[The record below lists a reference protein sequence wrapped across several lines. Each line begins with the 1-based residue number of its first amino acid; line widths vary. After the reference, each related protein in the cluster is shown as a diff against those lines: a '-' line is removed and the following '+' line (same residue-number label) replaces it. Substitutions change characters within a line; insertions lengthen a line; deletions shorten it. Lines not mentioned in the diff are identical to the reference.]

1 MNKTAKIFLSIFIVG
16 AFAVAIGFIFSLNSQ
31 LTRYKR
37 AYELGYRRAFTELV
51 GSVNNID
58 SDLSKGVYA
67 QSPSMLVTLATDI
80 YRHSEAAKSALS
92 VLPTS
97 DVSLERTSS
106 FISQVGDF
114 SVSLARSAARGDT
127 ISDEARQNL
136 QALNDTATQISAE
149 LTELYS
155 GSESNGFF
163 DVSSSEALSS
173 EENKGVSFVSGMSSL
188 ESSLPDS
195 PVLIYDGPYSSHIT
209 QTVPQYLQAGGE
221 PINAGDARTIAAR
234 FLGISPDTLSLT
246 AKTAD
251 PVVYTFANESGDVI
265 SVTAVG
271 GHVVSYSQ
279 NVVPGAAAYDGA
291 QATEAA
297 KSFLMARGYQNM
309 TVSYYYTMNGVCY
322 INFEYEDQGVIIYP
336 DLVQVGV
343 AMDTGKI
350 TYFQANGY
358 LNNHREGRDL
368 TAALS
373 EAEAREKLSSSFSI
387 EEEGRLCIIP
397 SLGKNEILC
406 YEFKATGANN
416 KQYLCYV
423 NANSG
428 VEENIFILIEDE
440 NGVLTV

>member
-1 MNKTAKIFLSIFIVG
+1 MKKTAKIFLSIFIVG
-16 AFAVAIGFIFSLNSQ
+16 AFAVAIGFIISLNSQ

-97 DVSLERTSS
+97 DVSLERTSN

-127 ISDEARQNL
+127 ISDEERQSL
-136 QALNDTATQISAE
+136 QTLNDTATQISAE
-149 LTELYS
+149 LTELYAVS
-155 GSESNGFF
+155 DMTGFF

-173 EENKGVSFVSGMSSL
+173 ETEKGASFVSGMSSL

-221 PINAGDARTIAAR
+221 PINASDARTIAAR
-234 FLGISPDTLSLT
+234 FLGISADTLSLT

-251 PVVYTFANESGDVI
+251 PVVYTFSNDNGDIV

-279 NVVPGAAAYDGA
+279 NIVPGAAVYDGA
-291 QATEAA
+291 QATEVAQ
-297 KSFLMARGYQNM
+297 SFLTARGYENM
-309 TVSYYYTMNGVCY
+309 TVSYYYTMSGVCY
-322 INFEYEDQGVIIYP
+322 INFECEEQGVIIYP

-368 TAALS
+368 TASLS
-373 EAEAREKLSSSFSI
+373 QEEAREKLSPSLAVESD
-387 EEEGRLCIIP
+387 GRLCIIP

-406 YEFKATGANN
+406 YEFKATGENG
-416 KQYLCYV
+416 KKYLCYI